1 MPTVCDF
8 DSERAALSSIL
19 PKLGCEN
26 CLQFRIAFGAASKIG
41 IVRKREFAIIFL
53 QIVLFAVLAYSL
65 VLVFAG
71 SVAGSL
77 FSFFGFGPNESINT
91 VEVRDYLLLPFM
103 VLGAVMAGWA
113 FMMLLIV
120 RGPLRDG
127 LPWARKF
134 LIQSLSLWFVLDTF
148 MSLVLGYPTH
158 ALFNIPFAV
167 ALGIPLV
174 LIKNQKP

>member
-1 MPTVCDF
+1 M
-8 DSERAALSSIL
+8 
-19 PKLGCEN
+19 
-26 CLQFRIAFGAASKIG
+26 
-41 IVRKREFAIIFL
+41 RKREFAIIFL
-53 QIVLFAVLAYSL
+53 QIVLLAVLAYSL

-71 SVAGSL
+71 SVASSL
-77 FSFFGFGPNESINT
+77 FSFFGFGLNESINT
-91 VEVRDYLLLPFM
+91 GEVRDYLLLPFM

-113 FMMLLIV
+113 FLMLLIV
-120 RGPLRDG
+120 SGPLRDG

-148 MSLVLGYPTH
+148 MSLILGYPTH

-174 LIKNQKP
+174 LIKSQKS